1 MRDNHYSCIVPQPVF
16 LGNCMPPLIYLFL
29 KNTFFIMYLYI
40 FGPLRWLRLCAYVGA
55 AITTAFYTGMTVAS
69 FVIASPRPGETW
81 AEHLYGKEIRK
92 SIDLP
97 IPTSSF
103 GVVIDLVILVLP
115 ITAVMQ
121 LQLPTRRKIGVI
133 LVFMTGSL

>member
-1 MRDNHYSCIVPQPVF
+1 
-16 LGNCMPPLIYLFL
+16 
-29 KNTFFIMYLYI
+29 MYLYI

-133 LVFMTGSL
+133 LVFMTGSLYDVAEFAGSTMLIGPGRVFSPSSTFRSVI